1 MGNNQKDAK
10 SLVTCVLFPQP
21 LLPYVKMAEN
31 EGEKKLMLTQNF
43 FEAANMAR
51 MHMGATCHKSVCCV
65 QSETDLVGMETVDRS
80 MN

>member
-1 MGNNQKDAK
+1 
-10 SLVTCVLFPQP
+10 
-21 LLPYVKMAEN
+21 MAEN
-31 EGEKKLMLTQNF
+31 EGVKKLMLKQNF

-51 MHMGATCHKSVCCV
+51 MHMGATCHKSVRFV